1 MMDGGWADY
10 LADDEERFAE
20 LLARKSTADAEAEKK
35 TLTGELTKSKMRYEM
50 LPKLLKKLY
59 EDNVMGKTS
68 DDDYAILS
76 KEFAD
81 ERETLGKKIL
91 SLKEKIRSL
100 DDSEGERSRFIK
112 ALRKFMQMNRL
123 TGPLI
128 RELIDHIDVYEQ
140 EGSGKNKRQRLV
152 IYYKFIGY
160 FDIDGIIK
168 ANYTADLR
176 EGVAVEYV
184 TCEPT
189 ANQYDLY
196 QGRIIEKHR
205 AAQ

>member
-1 MMDGGWADY
+1 
-10 LADDEERFAE
+10 
-20 LLARKSTADAEAEKK
+20 
-35 TLTGELTKSKMRYEM
+35 M

-59 EDNVMGKTS
+59 EDNVMGKIS

-81 ERETLGKKIL
+81 ERDALGKKIL

-100 DDSEGERSRFIK
+100 EDSEGERGRFIK

-128 RELIDHIDVYEQ
+128 RELIDYIDVYEQ

-152 IYYKFIGY
+152 IYYKFIGC

-168 ANYTADLR
+168 ANYTAELR

-189 ANQYDLY
+189 TNQYDLY
-196 QGRIIEKHR
+196 QGRIKEQHR